1 MNARINSS
9 GVGSPQP
16 IDPGELAEIHS
27 ASGLT
32 PLLKARPLLSQEEE
46 AVSLPALELP
56 VDPLQQMLKEF
67 LGPALTSDNPVWR
80 GDPVP
85 SMRGL
90 QRMMVEH
97 ALSLAEGEPR
107 RPMMAALRQVEKA
120 VQMRLRW
127 LQMKR
132 SEAEST
138 IVEGEGQDAPE
149 KTR

>member
-1 MNARINSS
+1 LNARISS
-9 GVGSPQP
+9 TGLGRPQSL
-16 IDPGELAEIHS
+16 DLGELTEIHN
-27 ASGLT
+27 ASELT
-32 PLLKARPLLSQEEE
+32 PLLKSRPLLSEEEE
-46 AVSLPALELP
+46 AASLPALELP
-56 VDPLQQMLKEF
+56 VDPLQRMLKDF
-67 LGPALTSDNPVWR
+67 LGQALTSDNPVWR

-97 ALSLAEGEPR
+97 SLTLDEGEPR
-107 RPMMAALRQVEKA
+107 RPLMAALRQVEKA

-138 IVEGEGQDAPE
+138 IVQPEGHDAPE
-149 KTR
+149 TAT

>member
-1 MNARINSS
+1 MNARIAST
-9 GVGSPQP
+9 GIARSPAL
-16 IDPGELAEIHS
+16 DLSELAEIHS
-27 ASGLT
+27 ASELT
-32 PLLKARPLLSQEEE
+32 SLLKSRPLLSEEEE
-46 AVSLPALELP
+46 AASLPALELP
-56 VDPLQQMLKEF
+56 VDPLQWMLKDF
-67 LGPALTSDNPVWR
+67 LGPLLTSDNPVWR

-97 ALSLAEGEPR
+97 SLALDEGEPR
-107 RPMMAALRQVEKA
+107 RPLMAALRQVEKA

-138 IVEGEGQDAPE
+138 IVQPEGQDAPA
-149 KTR
+149 KTS